1 MTQQLRSIAVVS
13 CAKVLAI
20 LYGILGLLIGALF
33 SLFFLIGAAVAPAA
47 AFPVA
52 ANRGVISLMFGVGS
66 IVFFPICYA
75 VIGAVGGL
83 VMAGLYNVIAS
94 HVGGIEIEIG

>member
-13 CAKVLAI
+13 CARVLAI

-47 AFPVA
+47 AFPGA
-52 ANRGVISLMFGVGS
+52 ANRGLISLIFGVGS

-83 VMAGLYNVIAS
+83 IMAGLYNVIAS

>member
-20 LYGILGLLIGALF
+20 LYGILGFLIGALF
-33 SLFFLIGAAVAPAA
+33 SLVFLVGSAVAPAG
-47 AFPVA
+47 AFPGA
-52 ANRGVISLMFGVGS
+52 PNRGLIGLVFGIGS
-66 IVFFPICYA
+66 IVFFPIFYA
-75 VIGAVGGL
+75 VIGAVSGL
-83 VMAGLYNVIAS
+83 IMSSLYNVVAR